1 VKIVIAGSFR
11 DSPVFFATRGILVR
25 TSKFWKV
32 PVSKKRGIL
41 SMFQDP
47 RDSLEPAGLPVES
60 GCREVILSRILLR
73 W

>member
-1 VKIVIAGSFR
+1 MKIVIAGSFR

-47 RDSLEPAGLPVES
+47 RDSKGSRGIPLSLQDYRSNLDVE
-60 GCREVILSRILLR
+60 R
-73 W
+73 